1 MPYEDLINGKVAD
14 MFRLAGLP
22 NVEAEKT
29 HGRKRHD
36 IRVILDDGIVILEAE
51 INSRRGAI
59 IDADARLAQNA
70 TVLAFAVCYEDGQRY
85 EDVTLDTPLSWTLR
99 TRDATSGKAR
109 EGQAG
114 DKDWSRGT
122 VRDLAEAVKQAPEHI
137 DDADMAAGLLLVAL
151 DKAAK
156 DIPRSA
162 RPALADAL
170 GLPEPKGDKPADRD
184 PDYLKRTKRAM
195 LVLATSMLFQHRLN
209 RDIVKGW
216 STPDICARDDD
227 PVSAFGAVWDAI
239 LATDYQPIFET
250 AHIALATLPA
260 TQDMK
265 RVVRELALDVGRVM
279 RHTTGLRH
287 ELLGRVF
294 HRVLDTARYDGSFY
308 TSSAAATLLA
318 ALALPRSLKPR
329 WTHDAIDAMRVCDPA
344 CGTGTLLMAAA
355 ERLNQL
361 KWGDAELDAELDEL
375 LAASLV
381 EHVIY
386 GYDTNLTA
394 THLTAST
401 LGMIHPYAK
410 FEKMNINQTPFGVYD
425 DPDESGRRV
434 ARTGSLEFLHGDGML
449 LKPWPTSRNV
459 GDSEGEWSHE
469 DPPIPPM
476 DLVIMNPPF
485 TRDSLRHD
493 QMGAEAEALMKERE
507 KQLLAGKEYKS
518 AARLHSAGGMF
529 NVLGMKMLKQDE
541 GTLAMILPTIV
552 ATSPGNQALREFLP
566 ESLHIDTVVSSH
578 DPQRI
583 FFSENT
589 KIGELLI
596 VCRRWNGEGEKP
608 QTRFVNL
615 ARNPRTPYEAN
626 DLARTLESGEVPE
639 YTTIQQMDAER
650 VASGD
655 WYAVNFYAPYLGS
668 AYREMAADFVRLD
681 AIAEVGPAGQGVRGI
696 FRKFDQPTESGR
708 RALWHHKT
716 DVTMSMRART
726 DTFIDSIKG
735 KEHLAD
741 RYWEQ
746 RSRLLLPTKV
756 RLNTTR
762 VSAAIVD
769 DPALGSLWV
778 PCRPRDG
785 DAATESAICTWFNST
800 LGILAMYGIRDSH
813 TLSRPSYSMDTQR
826 ALRVPDFPALPEAR
840 DALAVAFE
848 EMKDQQL
855 RPLPEIARDPVRM
868 RLDDIVA
875 DALGF
880 EREWVARIRKA
891 LGEEPS
897 ITNRPLYADAE
908 ARQAG
913 LL

>member
-22 NVEAEKT
+22 NVEAEET

-36 IRVILDDGIVILEAE
+36 IRVTLDDGIVILEAE
-51 INSRRGAI
+51 IGSRRGAI
-59 IDADARLAQNA
+59 NDADARLAQNA

-85 EDVTLDTPLSWTLR
+85 EDVTLDTTLSWTLR

-170 GLPEPKGDKPADRD
+170 GLPEPKGGKPADRD
-184 PDYLKRTKRAM
+184 ADYLKRTKRAM

-216 STPDICARDDD
+216 RAPDLCARDDD
-227 PVSAFGAVWDAI
+227 PVSAFGAVWDVI

-250 AHIALATLPA
+250 AHVALATLPA
-260 TQDMK
+260 TQDMR

-401 LGMIHPYAK
+401 LGMIHPHAQ

-425 DPDESGRRV
+425 DPDESGRKV

-459 GDSEGEWSHE
+459 SDSEGEWSHE
-469 DPPIPPM
+469 DPPMPPM

-493 QMGAEAEALMKERE
+493 QMGAKAEALMKERE

-529 NVLGMKMLKQDE
+529 NVLGTKLLKQDE

-566 ESLHIDTVVSSH
+566 EHLRIDTVVSSH

-589 KIGELLI
+589 KIGEVLI
-596 VCRRWNGEGEKP
+596 VARRRDSEGEKP
-608 QTRFVNL
+608 TNFVNL

-626 DLARTLESGEVPE
+626 NLARMLENGEVPD
-639 YTTIQQMDAER
+639 YTTIQRVDAER

-655 WYAVNFYAPYLGS
+655 WYAVNFYAPWLGN
-668 AYREMAADFVRLD
+668 AYREMAANLVRLD
-681 AIAEVGPAGQGVRGI
+681 AIAEVGPEGKSLSKYY
-696 FRKFDQPTESGR
+696 RKSDQPTDSGR
-708 RALWHHKT
+708 RALWHHKA
-716 DVTMSMRART
+716 DVTMSMRAQT
-726 DTFIDSIKG
+726 DVYIEAKATAKG
-735 KEHLAD
+735 AAE
-741 RYWEQ
+741 RQWEK
-746 RSRLLLPTKV
+746 RSRLLLPQKL
-756 RLNTTR
+756 RLNTMRMSAVMVDEPSVGCMWTTCITPTEIDA
-762 VSAAIVD
+762 AAICVWLNSSLGVL
-769 DPALGSLWV
+769 AL
-778 PCRPRDG
+778 CAERD
-785 DAATESAICTWFNST
+785 N
-800 LGILAMYGIRDSH
+800 RV
-813 TLSRPSYSMDTQR
+813 PSYPSFSHATQS
-826 ALRVPDFPALPEAR
+826 ALRVPDFSARPEAR
-840 DALAVAFE
+840 DALATAFE
-848 EMKDQQL
+848 EMKGQQL

-875 DALGF
+875 DVLGF
-880 EREWVARIRKA
+880 DREWVAGIRKA
-891 LGEEPS
+891 LSEEPS

-908 ARQAG
+908 AKQEG